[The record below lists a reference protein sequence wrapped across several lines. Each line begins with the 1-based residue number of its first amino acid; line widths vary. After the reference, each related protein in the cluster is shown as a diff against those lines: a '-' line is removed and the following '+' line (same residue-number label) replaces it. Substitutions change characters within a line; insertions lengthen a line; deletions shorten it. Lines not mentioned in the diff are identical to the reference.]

1 MRKISLSLCMCL
13 IAFSAFAQKKAVRE
27 AQSLVKDGELDKA
40 LEQIN
45 LALENPETSSDP
57 KTFYVKGT
65 VLQAIGSSKDA
76 RFAKLVENPLVKA
89 FEAYQ
94 KAIEIDP
101 KKKIYKDVDLQLIT
115 LSNAMVNS
123 GVEAFN
129 AKDYAS
135 SLINFEASLEVNKMP
150 IFKNTIDTAVMFNAG
165 LAATNSANWD
175 KAIKFYNETKNYG
188 YGGSNVYV
196 LLKNAYIAKG
206 DSVNGEAALKEGFS
220 KNGKDL
226 GIMVELINY
235 YLMSNQSK
243 AALEYLALAKQN
255 DPNNPSFYFAEGS
268 LYEKIGDTDKAF
280 TAYSSAIEKD
290 PKYFNGYYNIGVL
303 FYNKAVKI
311 FGQADNTKDNKEYE
325 RLKLAANEE
334 LKKSIP
340 WMEKAHGIDP
350 VEPSTMETLKNLY
363 FRMQVIDAANEAS
376 WKEKFAA
383 IKAEIDAQK
392 K

>member
-1 MRKISLSLCMCL
+1 MCL

-45 LALENPETSSDP
+45 MALENPETMNDP
-57 KTFYVKGT
+57 KTFFVKGT
-65 VLQAIGSSKDA
+65 VLQAIGSSTDA

-89 FEAYQ
+89 FETYQ
-94 KAIEIDP
+94 KAIEMDP
-101 KKKIYKDVDLQLIT
+101 KKKFESEVNVKL
-115 LSNAMVNS
+115 LSLNNALVNT
-123 GVEAFN
+123 GIEAFN
-129 AKDYAS
+129 AKNFATA
-135 SLINFEASLEVNKMP
+135 LVNFESSMAVNKMP
-150 IFKNTIDTAVMFNAG
+150 VFKNAIDTAVLFNAG
-165 LAATNSANWD
+165 LAATNAANWD
-175 KAIKFYNETKNYG
+175 KAIKYYIETKNYN
-188 YGGSNVYV
+188 YGGPNVYV

-206 DSVNGEAALKEGFS
+206 DSVNAEASLKEGFS

-268 LYEKIGDTDKAF
+268 LYEKLGDTDKAF
-280 TAYSSAIEKD
+280 AAYSSAIEKD

-325 RLKLAANEE
+325 RLKLSANEE

-376 WKEKFAA
+376 WKEKFVA
-383 IKAEIDAQK
+383 IKAELEAVK